1 MPTFPVITIPN
12 PNLRVCSEEIDPQ
25 TILEESFQTLI
36 ENMKETMVAS
46 KGVGLAA
53 PQIDL
58 SKRLIIVQIEEI
70 PQAFINPEIVSRS
83 LKTVV
88 GEEGC
93 LSVPGV
99 YGLVKRHQRVTIKA
113 YNGQGE
119 KIKMRVE
126 GFPAIIFQHEID
138 HLDGI
143 LFTDKVIEYTKR
155 TS

>member
-1 MPTFPVITIPN
+1 MTTYPVITIPN
-12 PNLRVCSEEIDPQ
+12 PDLRVLSEEIDPR

-36 ENMKETMVAS
+36 EDMKETMVVS

-58 SKRLIIVQIEEI
+58 PKRLIIVKIREEL
-70 PQAFINPEIVSRS
+70 QAFINPEIISRS

-99 YGLVKRHQRVTIKA
+99 YGLVKRHQRVTVKA
-113 YNGQGE
+113 YNQQGE
-119 KIKMRVE
+119 KIKMRVD
-126 GFPAIIFQHEID
+126 GFSAIIFQHEID
-138 HLDGI
+138 HLNGI

-155 TS
+155 TG